1 MDNDSKIGIVYFT
14 SEWFRDV
21 GIQDDS
27 SKINIEVQNIADTI
41 TSYLSKKIDIVPRG
55 VVYTV
60 KDAKRVGDDLYKEN
74 IKALIIAPLMWCEDN
89 LVRAV
94 LGNFN
99 KSILLLL
106 ISFIPNETLDKNL
119 TYHQMIKGSGT
130 VAALQIS
137 GMLKREGY
145 KYYNLIGYY
154 EQTSLYDNIY
164 VIYKSIEI
172 KEILNKSKC
181 GILPY
186 RCDQMS
192 VTYVDEFKIRELY
205 GIEFEYIELNEVKS
219 IAESIN
225 DEEINKFLNDIK
237 SLEIIIKV
245 DEKNLIH
252 GIKYSIALEKL
263 AKAKNLQV
271 LAINDII
278 DEMHKNFGI
287 RPSLTNINIINL
299 PTLISMEADIAA
311 GITMYILFLFTG
323 YSPFYTEVFN
333 IDIKNNAFLMGHAG
347 YHDIRHANKKYPIE
361 IIPDVEYVNS
371 DSFTGACIYFR
382 YQEGPVTAI
391 NGIYDGDRLKW
402 TIFEGYSISNSIK
415 LVGNS
420 YIYCRLKKDVKDIF
434 NKAVQAGV
442 SQHWIII
449 PGHYKDNLKILS
461 DVLNIEYNPL

>member
-1 MDNDSKIGIVYFT
+1 
-14 SEWFRDV
+14 
-21 GIQDDS
+21 
-27 SKINIEVQNIADTI
+27 
-41 TSYLSKKIDIVPRG
+41 
-55 VVYTV
+55 
-60 KDAKRVGDDLYKEN
+60 
-74 IKALIIAPLMWCEDN
+74 MWCEDN
-89 LVRAV
+89 LIRAV
-94 LGNFN
+94 LKNFN
-99 KSILLLL
+99 KSIPLLLV
-106 ISFIPNETLDKNL
+106 SFIPNETLDKNL

-154 EQTSLYDNIY
+154 EQTSLYDDIY
-164 VIYKSIEI
+164 DIYKSIEI
-172 KEILNKSKC
+172 KEILDKSKC

-205 GIEFEYIELNEVKS
+205 GIEFEYIELNEVKN

-225 DEEINKFLNDIK
+225 DEEINKFLNDIR
-237 SLEIIIKV
+237 SLGIIIKV

-252 GIKYSIALEKL
+252 GIRYSIALEKL

-271 LAINDII
+271 IAMNDII
-278 DEMHKNFGI
+278 DEMHKSFGI

-323 YSPFYTEVFN
+323 YSPFYTEIFN
-333 IDIKNNAFLMGHAG
+333 IDIKDNAFLMGHAG

-361 IIPDVEYVNS
+361 IISDVEYVNS
-371 DSFTGACIYFR
+371 DTFTGACIYFR

-391 NGIYDGDRLKW
+391 NGIYNGDKLKW
-402 TIFEGYSISNSIK
+402 TIFEGYSTSNDVE
-415 LVGNS
+415 LEGNS
-420 YIYCRLKKDVKDIF
+420 YLYCSLEKNAKNIF
-434 NKAVQAGV
+434 NSAVQSGV
-442 SQHWIII
+442 SQHWVII
-449 PGHYKDNLKILS
+449 PGHYKSKLKILS
-461 DVLNIEYNPL
+461 DVLGIEYNPL